1 LNKTEGQVDLAVSTV
16 IFALRPQAGGSRQLA
31 IPLVRRIREPYL
43 DAWALP
49 GGPLERDE
57 DLSEAAARN
66 LQSTTNLEPRF
77 LEQLYAFGDPDR
89 SGGDSSAAR
98 VVSIVYWALVGSEE
112 AAAAVESENVHWFFV
127 DEIPQLAFDHNLI
140 VEYALWRL
148 RNKVSYSRV
157 AHGFLNEVFTLAELR
172 SVYEVI
178 LGKTLDPGNFRR
190 SVEAS
195 GTVVA
200 TGERLSGTSHR
211 PPQLYRYNDAFELSE
226 NGPLT
231 RGEKK

>member
-1 LNKTEGQVDLAVSTV
+1 MQLSENSVNLAVSTV
-16 IFALRPQAGGSRQLA
+16 IFALRGNSIGEQKLA
-31 IPLVRRIREPYL
+31 IPLVKRIREPYR
-43 DAWALP
+43 DSWALP
-49 GGPLERDE
+49 GGPLQQGE

-66 LQSTTNLEPRF
+66 LQSTTNLKPKF
-77 LEQLYAFGDPDR
+77 LEQLYAFGDPTR
-89 SGGDSSAAR
+89 SGAQVAER
-98 VVSIVYWALVGSEE
+98 VVSIVYWALVGQAE

-127 DEIPQLAFDHNLI
+127 NEIPSLAFDHNLI
-140 VEYALWRL
+140 VDYALWRL

-157 AHGFLNEVFTLAELR
+157 AHGFLKEQFTLAELR
-172 SVYEVI
+172 EVYEVI
-178 LGKTLDPGNFRR
+178 LGKALDPGNFRR

-200 TGERLSGTSHR
+200 TGKRLAGTSHR
-211 PPQLYRYNDAFELSE
+211 PPQLYRYNDAFELSD

>member
-1 LNKTEGQVDLAVSTV
+1 
-16 IFALRPQAGGSRQLA
+16 
-31 IPLVRRIREPYL
+31 
-43 DAWALP
+43 
-49 GGPLERDE
+49 
-57 DLSEAAARN
+57 
-66 LQSTTNLEPRF
+66 
-77 LEQLYAFGDPDR
+77 
-89 SGGDSSAAR
+89 
-98 VVSIVYWALVGSEE
+98 
-112 AAAAVESENVHWFFV
+112 VHWFFV

-140 VEYALWRL
+140 VDYALWRL